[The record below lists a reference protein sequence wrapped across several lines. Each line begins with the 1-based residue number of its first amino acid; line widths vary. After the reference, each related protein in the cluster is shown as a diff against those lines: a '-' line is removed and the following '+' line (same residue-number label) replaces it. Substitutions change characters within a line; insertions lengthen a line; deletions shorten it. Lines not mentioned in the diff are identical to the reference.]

1 MPRKSR
7 IDTAAALHH
16 IMVRGIERRKVFRD
30 DTDQDEFLERLG
42 MVLRETK
49 TTCFAWALI
58 PNHFHLLLRT
68 GPVPISI
75 VMRRLLTGYALWFN
89 RTQTNDRVRC

>member
-7 IDTAAALHH
+7 IDTAGALHH

-30 DTDQDEFLERLG
+30 DTDRDQFLERLG

-58 PNHFHLLLRT
+58 PNHTCADFDNNETTSDRLR
-68 GPVPISI
+68 PV
-75 VMRRLLTGYALWFN
+75 V
-89 RTQTNDRVRC
+89 